1 MKIRPIDIKVKCLK
15 KTCFPPKFSPQVLP
29 PSLVVDIIDT
39 WKKFPGVL
47 MSYVIHCT
55 S

>member
-1 MKIRPIDIKVKCLK
+1 MKIRPIDIKVKCFK
-15 KTCFPPKFSPQVLP
+15 KNLFFPQVLP

-47 MSYVIHCT
+47 VSYVIHCT

>member
-1 MKIRPIDIKVKCLK
+1 MKIRPIDIKVKCFK
-15 KTCFPPKFSPQVLP
+15 KTCFQSGSSP

-47 MSYVIHCT
+47 VSYVIHCT